1 MAIISN
7 AVTIADAGA
16 FSASLGSMTLIKTI
30 TLSSAA
36 STVSFVHGASDVVLD
51 STYPIYKFEFINIH
65 PSESSGGLT
74 VAFRDGG
81 TAYDAIK
88 TTTIFYAGHDE
99 GDSATA
105 LSYVAG
111 QDQAQATGAMRLTVG
126 DDANDDNDGSLS
138 GTMMLFNPSSTTYVK
153 HFMSQ
158 VNFMGES
165 SGNPSTNTAYMAG
178 YCNVTAAID
187 GVQIGTDSGNIDAGT
202 IKLYGLKDS

>member
-1 MAIISN
+1 VAIISN
-7 AVTIADAGA
+7 AVTMADAGA
-16 FSASLGSMTLIKTI
+16 FSVGLGSMTLIKTL
-30 TLSSAA
+30 TLSNAA
-36 STVSFVHGASDVVLD
+36 TASFVHGASSVVLD
-51 STYPIYKFEFINIH
+51 STYPIYRFEFINIH

-187 GVQIGTDSGNIDAGT
+187 GVQIGTDSGNMASGK